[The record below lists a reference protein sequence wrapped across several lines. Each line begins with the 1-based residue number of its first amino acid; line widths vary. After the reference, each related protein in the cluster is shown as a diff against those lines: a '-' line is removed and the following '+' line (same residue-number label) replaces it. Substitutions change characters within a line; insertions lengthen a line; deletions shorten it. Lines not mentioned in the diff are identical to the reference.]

1 MVVMAPGGR
10 RAEADVLAEAVVL
23 VGCEGRVEPSI
34 NHKVGSTV
42 QTNTNN
48 QPAKNT
54 PVVSRH
60 ATPEPA
66 ARDADAGGGRGE
78 GEEVGQDGE
87 QAGDV
92 LQERIRQGLQ
102 RGEAPGCHI

>member
-42 QTNTNN
+42 QPNTNN
-48 QPAKNT
+48 QPAKRT
-54 PVVSRH
+54 RS
-60 ATPEPA
+60 PA
-66 ARDADAGGGRGE
+66 LCPARTRRAR
-78 GEEVGQDGE
+78 
-87 QAGDV
+87 
-92 LQERIRQGLQ
+92 R
-102 RGEAPGCHI
+102 